1 MPTIRF
7 NLTKADKKS
16 KKKDSSPFLASETE
30 PPVVI
35 SADVNIPAA
44 TPTHPT
50 LYLTRS
56 KRAKLGNQQTTM
68 KKKKLPTTHAAITYE
83 SDTDEAA
90 VIAEAI
96 ERANSERN
104 NKSSRAT
111 NYNQKTHPYIQG
123 ILTTPIGRN
132 KTFRATETDDDDND
146 EAASNAEAIDSATA
160 ERSNTHKVMRIKQE
174 YIPDIQG
181 THHPSPIRS
190 YQPQTDVFDESDVD
204 DDDQDDDYSVRSDD
218 DRKIPAPTRPKSTRK
233 RQFDDSDVPASS
245 PDASPAKRMRFQT
258 QKQPEIRYKTR
269 QYVRECGSQQIN
281 FVGRSDLHTTKVKS
295 ETPPALQDLQKSSHL
310 RKSERP
316 IRRYRRSKRPH
327 GEPPFPISDH
337 DHDRGD
343 SHHQLPRVLDLGHI
357 GPRAE
362 LPMTFLRR
370 SYRSLSVL
378 QLRHLA
384 ARPSIFF
391 PITQTSSCV
400 RPVLKSYPRL
410 SVRARQPR
418 LLTSPP
424 NYQRPTRDQPNGHAR
439 VPNYNGDPVDDDEMT
454 DASDDIP
461 ALHDQHLSR

>member
-30 PPVVI
+30 PPVVM

-68 KKKKLPTTHAAITYE
+68 KKKKLPKPAAITTYE

-111 NYNQKTHPYIQG
+111 RNHPTAATFSQG

-160 ERSNTHKVMRIKQE
+160 ERSTTHKVMRIKQE

-190 YQPQTDVFDESDVD
+190 YQPQTDLFDESDVD

-281 FVGRSDLHTTKVKS
+281 FVGRSDLHTTKSKVRNS
-295 ETPPALQDLQKSSHL
+295 SGAPRPAK
-310 RKSERP
+310 RAPTYEN
-316 IRRYRRSKRPH
+316 RSDQSGDIAAQSDPMAN
-327 GEPPFPISDH
+327 PISH
-337 DHDRGD
+337 FR
-343 SHHQLPRVLDLGHI
+343 PR
-357 GPRAE
+357 P
-362 LPMTFLRR
+362 
-370 SYRSLSVL
+370 
-378 QLRHLA
+378 
-384 ARPSIFF
+384 
-391 PITQTSSCV
+391 
-400 RPVLKSYPRL
+400 
-410 SVRARQPR
+410 
-418 LLTSPP
+418 
-424 NYQRPTRDQPNGHAR
+424 
-439 VPNYNGDPVDDDEMT
+439 
-454 DASDDIP
+454 
-461 ALHDQHLSR
+461 